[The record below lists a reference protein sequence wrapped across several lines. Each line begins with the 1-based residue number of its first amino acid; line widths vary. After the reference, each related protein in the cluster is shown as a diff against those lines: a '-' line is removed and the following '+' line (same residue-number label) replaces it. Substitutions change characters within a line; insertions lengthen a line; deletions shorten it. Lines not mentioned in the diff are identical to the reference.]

1 MEIFESIA
9 VLAICFAATFCSMEI
24 IWRHHLRMQA
34 DELKQLEKRKNIVI
48 KRQSFV
54 NNN

>member
-1 MEIFESIA
+1 MEIFGSIA
-9 VLAICFAATFCSMEI
+9 LLAICFAATFCCMEI

-34 DELKQLEKRKNIVI
+34 DELKQLEKRKGIII
-48 KRQSFV
+48 KREACV